1 MKMNIDEINV
11 ASLAYLGDAVYELEI
26 RNHLIIYKKSKVNDL
41 KNESIKYVSA
51 VSQAKILD
59 KLIKDG
65 KIKESELS
73 LIKRAR
79 NYKPKSKPRY
89 INIKLYKKATAL
101 EVLFGFLYL
110 NNNNTRI
117 SQLIK
122 EVFGD

>member
-1 MKMNIDEINV
+1 MNIDEINV